1 MSQEII
7 NIGAL
12 PNDGEGDPLRTAFQK
27 INNNFTQVF
36 QAGYFTT
43 EGYTFDDTADQVI
56 FETPTG
62 LFTQASFQ
70 INSSN
75 PDNDDSQNIT
85 INPAISNDGSNVKF
99 TAFGTMFYND
109 YVVSSYDMDVFEGNV
124 RLMVSPSVDTPIN
137 HFISARVNFSD
148 VVLGSPM
155 STEGGNTLITENSFT
170 LTTETPA

>member
-12 PNDGEGDPLRTAFQK
+12 PNDGEGDPLRTAFAK

-43 EGYTFDDTADQVI
+43 ESYTFDDTADQVV

-85 INPAISNDGSNVKF
+85 INAAISNDGTGVKF
-99 TAFGTMFYND
+99 TAFGTMINND
-109 YVVSSYDMDVFEGNV
+109 YVVSSYDMDVSDGNV
-124 RLMVSPSVDTPIN
+124 RLLLTPSVDAPIN
-137 HFISARVNFSD
+137 HFISARVNFAD

-155 STEGGNTLITENSFT
+155 STESGNILITENNFT
-170 LTTETPA
+170 ITTEQPA

>member
-12 PNDGEGDPLRTAFQK
+12 PNDGEGDPLRTAFAK

-43 EGYTFDDTADQVI
+43 EGYTFDNTADQVI

-75 PDNDDSQNIT
+75 PDTQDSQNIT
-85 INPAISNDGSNVKF
+85 INAAITNDSSDVKF
-99 TAFGTMFYND
+99 TAFGTMIVND
-109 YVVSSYDMDVFEGNV
+109 YVVSEYNMDVSGGNV
-124 RLMVSPSVDTPIN
+124 RLLVSPSVDTPIN
-137 HFISARVNFSD
+137 HFISARVNFAN
-148 VVLGSPM
+148 VVVGSPM
-155 STEGGNTLITENSFT
+155 STEGGNILITENSFT
-170 LTTETPA
+170 ITTEQPA

>member
-12 PNDGEGDPLRTAFQK
+12 PNDGEGDPLRTAFAK

-75 PDNDDSQNIT
+75 PDTQDSQNIT
-85 INPAISNDGSNVKF
+85 INAAISNDGSDVKF
-99 TAFGTMFYND
+99 TAFATLFNND
-109 YVVSSYDMDVFEGNV
+109 YVVGNYNMDVFEGNV

-137 HFISARVNFSD
+137 HFISARVNFAD

-155 STEGGNTLITENSFT
+155 STEGGNILITENNFT
-170 LTTETPA
+170 ITTEQPA

>member
-1 MSQEII
+1 MAQEII

-12 PNDGEGDPLRTAFQK
+12 PNDGEGDPLRTAFAK

-56 FETPTG
+56 FETPIG

-75 PDNDDSQNIT
+75 PDTNDSQNIT
-85 INPAISNDGSNVKF
+85 INAAITNDNESVKF
-99 TAFGTMFYND
+99 TAFGTMITDD
-109 YVVSSYDMDVFEGNV
+109 YVVSSYDMDVFGGNV
-124 RLMVSPSVDTPIN
+124 RLMVSPSVDLPIN
-137 HFISARVNFSD
+137 HFISARVNFAN

-155 STEGGNTLITENSFT
+155 STENGNILITENNFT
-170 LTTETPA
+170 ITTEQPA